1 MGADFHPPSDR
12 GPLLECGCA
21 RWCRDWSASTWIGGF
36 TSLRTEFH
44 LTNEPAAV
52 AAASLYIS
60 GVGCFQA
67 FLNGQP
73 VSDSVL
79 DPGFSTPYT
88 HRVLYR
94 AFAVERSLVAQNAI
108 GVRLGF
114 CKYGYME
121 EYCVPATSPA
131 ASDASCRG
139 LNLQLRIACECD
151 TTAPP
156 CRACVC
162 AKQHILPQRTPPWW
176 VRRHEIAVGVFSLV
190 NFGFLER
197 ADKDGSSQL
206 VSTANVG
213 GWEGTTAH
221 NPVTYTHI
229 YHGEKRDDRLWQPG
243 WSSPGFATGTPGY
256 RSVWRPASR
265 WLHAST
271 LGTLTLHA
279 MPSIGPSSSL
289 LPLSKTALEPEVDG
303 ESRWLFD
310 FVSGMT
316 DGPTTA
322 SMH

>member
-1 MGADFHPPSDR
+1 
-12 GPLLECGCA
+12 
-21 RWCRDWSASTWIGGF
+21 
-36 TSLRTEFH
+36 
-44 LTNEPAAV
+44 V
-52 AAASLYIS
+52 
-60 GVGCFQA
+60 
-67 FLNGQP
+67 
-73 VSDSVL
+73 
-79 DPGFSTPYT
+79 
-88 HRVLYR
+88 RV
-94 AFAVERSLVAQNAI
+94 
-108 GVRLGF
+108 
-114 CKYGYME
+114 
-121 EYCVPATSPA
+121 CVPNNIFCHSALH
-131 ASDASCRG
+131 RG
-139 LNLQLRIACECD
+139 GCSGTKLLL
-151 TTAPP
+151 
-156 CRACVC
+156 
-162 AKQHILPQRTPPWW
+162 
-176 VRRHEIAVGVFSLV
+176 GVFSLV
-190 NFGFLER
+190 NFGFVER

-213 GWEGTTAH
+213 GWQGTTSH

-243 WSSPGFATGTPGY
+243 WSSTGFAAGAGATLRRRARHSAATLCGVDPHGASIFTRCAAGTPGY

-322 SMH
+322 LMH